1 MSKGKNQHIVPHPE
15 GWAVK
20 GENNNRYTAITPT
33 KAEADKIAREIAKN
47 QHSEL
52 VIHGKDGRIQD
63 KDSFGS
69 DPFPPRDI
77 KH

>member
-1 MSKGKNQHIVPHPE
+1 MAKPVHVVPHKD
-15 GWAVK
+15 GWAVRREDAERVSSVHSTK
-20 GENNNRYTAITPT
+20 DKAVDQGRDTARQDRT
-33 KAEADKIAREIAKN
+33 
-47 QHSEL
+47 EL

-69 DPFPPRDI
+69 DPFPPRDK

>member
-1 MSKGKNQHIVPHPE
+1 MAKPVHVVRHKD

-20 GENNNRYTAITPT
+20 REGADRASSVHRTKDEAFNQGRDTA
-33 KAEADKIAREIAKN
+33 KRERT
-47 QHSEL
+47 EL

-69 DPFPPRDI
+69 DPFPPRDK